1 MFAAALLILSAS
13 LSDAPGTETFR
24 GVLEPNLTPAPGL
37 VVTLDRWAEPVV
49 DVPIPDG
56 AAVFAGSLLPMGQW
70 EFRVLLVE
78 PRSGSPF
85 MFIDTDRNGAFDAG
99 ERFAFVATRHP
110 FGSRRIRVPL
120 PPAAGSLFGHIP
132 IELLLADGRLPAHGR
147 ADQRYLLHS
156 GHYATAKVRI
166 DGRAYFFRYAVQPDT
181 GTIDLSHGYQ
191 LVDQGRLIRDPLSPW
206 QAWARGQPPVFRIGN
221 RYLATTAI
229 DSTTRSVV
237 IETKRASDYPR
248 LELYRGL
255 LVPDFSFYDSR
266 QRTYQLTDFRGRFV
280 LINVWYPGC
289 GPCEDQFTYLRAASA
304 RFGQTDLTILGFSQG
319 YPREGHLWDISPT
332 SPPEWIEAE
341 PQSVRRLLDDWLQIT
356 STPTLILLDRDG
368 RIAVLERRA
377 DGERPLSGDE
387 LLQTLERVIGRSPRR

>member
-13 LSDAPGTETFR
+13 LSDAQGTETFR
-24 GVLEPNLTPAPGL
+24 GVLEPNLTPGPGL
-37 VVTLDRWAEPVV
+37 VVTLGRWAEPAV

-99 ERFAFVATRHP
+99 ERFAFSATRHQ

-191 LVDQGRLIRDPLSPW
+191 LVDEGRL
-206 QAWARGQPPVFRIGN
+206 
-221 RYLATTAI
+221 
-229 DSTTRSVV
+229 
-237 IETKRASDYPR
+237 
-248 LELYRGL
+248 
-255 LVPDFSFYDSR
+255 PDFSFYDSR
-266 QRTYQLTDFRGRFV
+266 QRTYHLTDFRGRFV
-280 LINVWYPGC
+280 LINVWC
-289 GPCEDQFTYLRAASA
+289 GPCEDQFTYLRAAAA
-304 RFGQTDLTILGFSQG
+304 RCGHTDLTILGFSQG

-341 PQSVRRLLDDWLQIT
+341 PQSVRRLLDDWFQIT

-387 LLQTLERVIGRSPRR
+387 LLHTLERFIGGLPRR